1 MASSPLIYS
10 PRFSS
15 INTRPILRSF
25 ASLSSSSSSFVFSLL
40 AASNAVAIR
49 SSTTHSG
56 FGTCRHRSKRAFR
69 VSAFQRTRPVQR
81 FDKVDEGEMTIK
93 PAVRISD
100 RKLIVKDQTI
110 V

>member
-49 SSTTHSG
+49 SSTTHSD
-56 FGTCRHRSKRAFR
+56 TDRSEHFAFR
-69 VSAFQRTRPVQR
+69 LFRGPGR
-81 FDKVDEGEMTIK
+81 FSGSI
-93 PAVRISD
+93 R
-100 RKLIVKDQTI
+100 
-110 V
+110 